1 MRKKDDTVRYTAK
14 QLADLRNRGETR
26 SNWAKAAAL
35 TNEEI
40 EAQIAADPDEAGMVI
55 DWDTATVEMPQPRAV
70 LNMRIDRDVLEY
82 FRKMGKGYQTRINAV
97 LRSYV
102 DRTRIASRRLPFFSS
117 VGFPAERQASLSI
130 SEFEAFFLAGSRRRS
145 GAPAPPTG
153 QDRPAYPKPSSDR
166 PGPWRELVRHRCPS
180 RSKLFPSHGLRTTQP
195 LIVSTSVGISPSD
208 GF

>member
-55 DWDTATVEMPQPRAV
+55 DWDSATVEMPQPKAV

-97 LRSYV
+97 LRSYM
-102 DRTRIASRRLPFFSS
+102 DRM
-117 VGFPAERQASLSI
+117 
-130 SEFEAFFLAGSRRRS
+130 
-145 GAPAPPTG
+145 
-153 QDRPAYPKPSSDR
+153 
-166 PGPWRELVRHRCPS
+166 RHY
-180 RSKLFPSHGLRTTQP
+180 
-195 LIVSTSVGISPSD
+195 
-208 GF
+208 